1 MSQVACTP
9 SSAELQ
15 AAVTT
20 VLAKVPGA
28 SAADIQQEVEAH
40 HPTWQIQSLR
50 LRKYIRRA
58 RREMDIMQDLSV
70 SSVTG
75 TGDEDVNHIFGFKGV
90 IQQAGMFLS
99 PFSKR
104 RRPSKTNFIPDTIQS
119 FDERDTERD
128 SPVTVDSSLEP
139 TVPSTPTLEETKAA
153 SRANNKEILIE
164 GSNAMKQKDL
174 YVDDNDG
181 KKDLCEF
188 CEKCSIL

>member
-1 MSQVACTP
+1 
-9 SSAELQ
+9 
-15 AAVTT
+15 
-20 VLAKVPGA
+20 
-28 SAADIQQEVEAH
+28 
-40 HPTWQIQSLR
+40 
-50 LRKYIRRA
+50 
-58 RREMDIMQDLSV
+58 MDIMQDLSV

-75 TGDEDVNHIFGFKGV
+75 GGTGDEDVNHIFGIKGV

-139 TVPSTPTLEETKAA
+139 AIPLTPTLEETKAA
-153 SRANNKEILIE
+153 IRTNNGNQEILVE
-164 GSNAMKQKDL
+164 GSNTMKQKDL
-174 YVDDNDG
+174 YVDDNDS

-188 CEKCSIL
+188 CENCSIL